1 MAADLSGVGL
11 ASPTLRGGT
20 YGGVTVVR
28 GRWRGPA
35 DTPGLLAVATAG
47 RPRSVDRPL
56 RAHVARCRRNG
67 GATQRSGWCA
77 ERGGGRRRPALSG
90 PGPGAPRPGRRT
102 VAVPVIPALG
112 RRCSAASS
120 PARHASETSLSA
132 GPQPAGNADR
142 LRAGQGS
149 PGSMLHAFPI
159 PSLSLPI
166 LPFEARHYAP
176 VEPAAA

>member
-90 PGPGAPRPGRRT
+90 PGPGNLAPVRSYGYLN
-102 VAVPVIPALG
+102 IPASGALLPRGVITSGSRERDEPRRRSASRGQLG
-112 RRCSAASS
+112 PPSRGPRGAPAACYARSLS
-120 PARHASETSLSA
+120 PAYHSLSPPYLGGHGA
-132 GPQPAGNADR
+132 
-142 LRAGQGS
+142 L
-149 PGSMLHAFPI
+149 
-159 PSLSLPI
+159 
-166 LPFEARHYAP
+166 
-176 VEPAAA
+176 